1 MNICIATQNQGKL
14 KEFQYLAEQFC
25 PQVSFYSIKESRQD
39 NAPEVVENGS
49 TFLENAS
56 IKAKAYARW
65 LKKPCLSD
73 DSGLVVDA
81 LAGEPG
87 LYSARYAGPDA
98 TDADNNAKLLHEIKV
113 KQLVDPKAK
122 FVCVLAYYNPLTEQ
136 MLTAEG
142 ELHGCIVSQTRGNQ
156 GFGYNP
162 LFYVEERKK
171 TLAEMDMKEK
181 LSLDHRSLAFQAI
194 SQKLQSIL

>member
-25 PQVSFYSIKESRQD
+25 PQLSFYSIKEATQEPVPD
-39 NAPEVVENGS
+39 VIENGS

-65 LKKPCLSD
+65 LKRPCLSD
-73 DSGLVVDA
+73 DSGLMVEA

-98 TDADNNAKLLHEIKV
+98 TDAENNAKLLQEIKS
-113 KQLVDPKAK
+113 KQLIEPKAK
-122 FVCVLAYYNPLTEQ
+122 FVCVLAYFNPLTEQ
-136 MLTAEG
+136 LLTAEG
-142 ELHGCIVSQTRGNQ
+142 ELHGYIVAQPRGSQ

-162 LFYVEERKK
+162 LFCVEQSKK
-171 TLAEMDMKEK
+171 TLAEMGMEEK
-181 LSLDHRSLAFQAI
+181 LSLDHRSLAFQAL

>member
-25 PQVSFYSIKESRQD
+25 PQVSFYSIKEARQG

-87 LYSARYAGPDA
+87 LYSARYAGLNA
-98 TDADNNAKLLHEIKV
+98 TDAQNNAKLLQEITEKE
-113 KQLVDPKAK
+113 LNEPKAK
-122 FVCVLAYYNPLTEQ
+122 FVCVLAYFNPLTEQ
-136 MLTAEG
+136 LLTAEG
-142 ELHGCIVSQTRGNQ
+142 ELHGYIVAQPRGNQ

-171 TLAEMDMKEK
+171 TLAEMDMEEK
-181 LSLDHRSLAFQAI
+181 LSLDHRSLAFQVF